1 MHPVSSPLW
10 RLYNGSSEAN
20 IHLINS
26 QKSVS
31 EGFSEAEKVIY
42 RGEKFI
48 GREYSGAPSIATVM
62 APVQWQLRSKYSSD
76 KRSKKRGLT
85 SS

>member
-1 MHPVSSPLW
+1 MHPVTSPLW
-10 RLYNGSSEAN
+10 RQYNGSSEAN
-20 IHLINS
+20 LHLINS

-31 EGFSEAEKVIY
+31 EEFSEVEKVIY
-42 RGEKFI
+42 KVY
-48 GREYSGAPSIATVM
+48 REEDSGAPSILAVM